1 MRWLDLEIQ
10 RLRHKRNQ
18 YTRLG
23 KRKAALLAEAQLRGL
38 MMRKLQREALDAQI
52 DSDIDACT
60 QVYG

>member
-1 MRWLDLEIQ
+1 MKWLDLEIQ

-60 QVYG
+60 QVYS